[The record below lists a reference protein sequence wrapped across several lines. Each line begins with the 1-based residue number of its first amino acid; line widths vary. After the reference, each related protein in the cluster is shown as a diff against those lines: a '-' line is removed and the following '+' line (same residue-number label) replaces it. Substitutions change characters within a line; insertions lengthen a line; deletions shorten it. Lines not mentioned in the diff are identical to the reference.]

1 MAEGRKFAALAGIR
15 QQQPEPEKP
24 EPVEQARPEAA
35 PPPPVSER
43 AGKGSRGRP
52 SGKRSDPEF
61 QPTTVLLRKATKKA
75 AIRKLED
82 TDARKD
88 LSELIEQLL
97 NGWVKRQA

>member
-1 MAEGRKFAALAGIR
+1 VELAEL
-15 QQQPEPEKP
+15 
-24 EPVEQARPEAA
+24 A
-35 PPPPVSER
+35 PPPVAER

-52 SGKRSDPEF
+52 AGKRSDPEF

-88 LSELIEQLL
+88 LSDLIEQLL

>member
-1 MAEGRKFAALAGIR
+1 MAEGRKFSALAGIR
-15 QQQPEPEKP
+15 QQQQEPI
-24 EPVEQARPEAA
+24 EQTPQSALP
-35 PPPPVSER
+35 PPPPVPER

-52 SGKRSDPEF
+52 AGKRSDPDF

-88 LSELIEQLL
+88 LSDLIEQLL

>member
-15 QQQPEPEKP
+15 QQPPEPEKP
-24 EPVEQARPEAA
+24 ETVEAA
-35 PPPPVSER
+35 PPAPPPVAER

-52 SGKRSDPEF
+52 AGKRSDPEF

-88 LSELIEQLL
+88 LSDLIEQLL

>member
-15 QQQPEPEKP
+15 QQQPDPAKP
-24 EPVEQARPEAA
+24 ETVALQAA

-43 AGKGSRGRP
+43 AGKGGRGRP
-52 SGKRSDPEF
+52 AGKRSDPEF
-61 QPTTVLLRKATKKA
+61 QPTTVLLRKATKRA

-88 LSELIEQLL
+88 LSDLIEQLL

>member
-1 MAEGRKFAALAGIR
+1 MAEGRKFSALAGIR
-15 QQQPEPEKP
+15 QQPQASEKP
-24 EPVEQARPEAA
+24 ETVEPAPPA
-35 PPPPVSER
+35 PPPVVAER

-52 SGKRSDPEF
+52 AGKRSDPEF

-88 LSELIEQLL
+88 LSDLIEQLL

>member
-1 MAEGRKFAALAGIR
+1 MAEGRKFSALAGIR
-15 QQQPEPEKP
+15 QQQHPET
-24 EPVEQARPEAA
+24 VEETPPTAVP
-35 PPPPVSER
+35 PPPPVPER

-52 SGKRSDPEF
+52 AGKRSDPEF

-88 LSELIEQLL
+88 LSDLIEQLL

>member
-15 QQQPEPEKP
+15 QQQPEPAKP
-24 EPVEQARPEAA
+24 EPVEPA
-35 PPPPVSER
+35 PPPVSER

-52 SGKRSDPEF
+52 AGKRSDPEF

-97 NGWVKRQA
+97 TSWVKRQA

>member
-15 QQQPEPEKP
+15 QQQPNPVKP
-24 EPVEQARPEAA
+24 ETVALQAAP

-43 AGKGSRGRP
+43 AEKGGRGRP
-52 SGKRSDPEF
+52 AGKRSDPEF

-88 LSELIEQLL
+88 LSDLIEQLL